1 MPEGSNGGF
10 LNGQSTAALEP
21 LLMFLNGM
29 PQTSSAPI
37 VTRYIPPNYGSA
49 GDWEA
54 RIEDGPFEI
63 NGYGG
68 TEQEAIADCKHQW
81 VEHCEEEELFKRRV

>member
-1 MPEGSNGGF
+1 
-10 LNGQSTAALEP
+10 
-21 LLMFLNGM
+21 MFLKGM
-29 PQTSSAPI
+29 TQTSSAPI
-37 VTRYIPPNYGSA
+37 VTRYIPPNNGSA

-68 TEQEAIADCKHQW
+68 TEQEAIADCEHQW
-81 VEHCEEEELFKRRV
+81 VEHCEEEELFKRQVFKQG